1 MTNTVK
7 WIISIIIIISM
18 ILTAANIYPLNIFLA
33 LPGTLGWI
41 YVSFKWRDKSMISMN
56 LVALTIYMSGITNYL
71 TTAY

>member
-7 WIISIIIIISM
+7 WISSIIIISSM
-18 ILTAANIYPLNIFLA
+18 ILTAANIYPVNIFLA

-41 YVSFKWRDKSMISMN
+41 YVSFMWRDKSMISMN
-56 LVALTIYMSGITNYL
+56 LVALTIYILGITNYL